1 MTPKKMKKSNL
12 NKLALSGLLTSMV
25 LLNAC
30 KKDRMPDVDPIPSG
44 TSGIY
49 VLCEGGFGQLN
60 NSTIT
65 YYDAATNSVDKDY
78 FRTKNG
84 AGLGTDASDLKQ
96 YGSKMYC
103 LVTGSKDVA
112 QDAYIEV
119 INITTGKSIKRIPFY
134 DTSKDFSPRHIAFY
148 QNKAYVTG
156 YDGYVSKIDTASLT
170 VESRILVGGALEGI
184 AIVNGKIF
192 AANSS
197 HPFYVNAN
205 NSTVSVVD
213 IASFTKVTDIP
224 VSFNPTKVAP
234 TAAGDVYVITSG
246 SYSPFVASAFE
257 KLNSLSNTKT
267 QTFTYDLSS
276 IAINGD
282 KGYVITNDYPAKL
295 KLLNIST
302 GEMGADLITDG
313 TSITSPYSLT
323 INPLDKTVFV
333 ADATNYSAEGRFFGF
348 DASGKKKFEFATGVV
363 PQTAV
368 FNYSYK

>member
-1 MTPKKMKKSNL
+1 MKKSNL
-12 NKLALSGLLTSMV
+12 NRLALSGLLTTMV
-25 LLNAC
+25 FLNAC
-30 KKDRMPDVDPIPSG
+30 KKDRIKVDPIPHATAG
-44 TSGIY
+44 VY
-49 VLCEGGFGQLN
+49 VLCEGAFGQLN
-60 NSTIT
+60 NSSIT
-65 YYDAATNSVDKDY
+65 YYDVTKATVDKDY

-119 INITTGKSIKRIPFY
+119 INIATGKSIKRIPFY
-134 DTSKDFSPRHIAFY
+134 DTSKDFAPRHIAFY

-205 NSTVSVVD
+205 NSNVSVVD

-224 VSFNPTKVAP
+224 VSFNPTKLAA
-234 TAAGDVYVITSG
+234 TANGDVYVITSG
-246 SYSPFVASAFE
+246 SFSPFVATAFE
-257 KLNSLSNTKT
+257 KINSLTNTKT
-267 QTFTYDLSS
+267 QTFTHDLSE
-276 IAINGD
+276 IAVNGNS
-282 KGYVITNDYPAKL
+282 GYVITNDYPAKI

-302 GEMGADLITDG
+302 GLLGADFITET
-313 TSITSPYSLT
+313 TSLNSAYGLT
-323 INPLDKTVFV
+323 VNPLDHNLFI
-333 ADATNYSAEGRFFGF
+333 ADATNYVGDGKLFCF
-348 DASGKKKFEFATGVV
+348 DTAGKKKFEFATGTA
-363 PQTAV
+363 PKIAV
-368 FNYSYK
+368 FNYTYK